1 MPFYPMKCSFSICG
15 AEFDYFTKP
24 AIYEISKREGF
35 RDVRCT
41 RCGSFGSM
49 DRFYPSDS
57 APANLTVKGTWGKHA
72 SPELKGK
79 EFYTKQERDRQ
90 LASIGRIAIQDDEGL
105 NPKKN
110 HAATIYEH
118 DGEQLVKTSSKKVA
132 RETVYDEA
140 AIKPSK
146 KAKKKAKKKED
157 DGPRPTDLIR
167 QYAADNGGTFSYQD
181 LIEAT
186 GEEPKRILG
195 GIISGIRT
203 GWLKKGEAEK
213 TYKIISPA

>member
-1 MPFYPMKCSFSICG
+1 MKCSFSACET
-15 AEFDYFTKP
+15 EFDYYTKP
-24 AIYEISKREGF
+24 ALYEISKGDGF
-35 RDVRCT
+35 RDIRCT
-41 RCGSFGSM
+41 RCGSFGSVG
-49 DRFYPSDS
+49 RFYPSDS

-90 LASIGRIAIQDDEGL
+90 LSAIGRVAIQDDEGL
-105 NPKKN
+105 SPKKN
-110 HAATIYEH
+110 HAAKTFEH
-118 DGEQLVKTSSKKVA
+118 DGDQLVETKSKITKRDV
-132 RETVYDEA
+132 VFDQA
-140 AIKPSK
+140 ATKPLK

-157 DGPRPTDLIR
+157 GPRPTDIIR
-167 QYAADNGGTFSYQD
+167 QYAADRGGMFRYQD
-181 LIEAT
+181 IIDDT

-213 TYKIISPA
+213 TYRLTAPS